1 MYLLIWNLI
10 KLQDLLQVK
19 KFDFTKTMHG
29 TIFDVELSLFYD
41 SASKITNQNKKK
53 IEKPKK
59 KKIAFR

>member
-29 TIFDVELSLFYD
+29 TIFDVKLSLFYD
-41 SASKITNQNKKK
+41 SASKITNQNHKNR
-53 IEKPKK
+53 ETK